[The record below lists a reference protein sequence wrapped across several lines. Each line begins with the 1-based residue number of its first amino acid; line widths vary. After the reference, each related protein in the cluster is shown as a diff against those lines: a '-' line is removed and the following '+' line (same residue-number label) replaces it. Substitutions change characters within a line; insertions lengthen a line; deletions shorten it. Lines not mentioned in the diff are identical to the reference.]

1 MLDEPV
7 GDVRLDHEEHLGSS
21 LGDLDE
27 DTVVDLE
34 ESEELQD
41 LLGLRGDVVDTEKII
56 ASAPSSLPPRFRSAH
71 PLIRMTKKTLGWAGT

>member
-1 MLDEPV
+1 M
-7 GDVRLDHEEHLGSS
+7 GSS

-41 LLGLRGDVVDTEKII
+41 LLGLRGDVVDTEENIE
-56 ASAPSSLPPRFRSAH
+56 SALSSLPPRVRSAH
-71 PLIRMTKKTLGWAGT
+71 PLIRMTKKTLG